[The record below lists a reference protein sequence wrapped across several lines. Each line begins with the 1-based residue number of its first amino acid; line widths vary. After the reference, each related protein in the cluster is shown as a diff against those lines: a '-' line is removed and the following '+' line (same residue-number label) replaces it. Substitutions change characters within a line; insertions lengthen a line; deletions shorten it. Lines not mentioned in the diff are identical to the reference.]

1 MTKTYSIRKVLDCLI
16 MLIPT
21 TLRTTLALDV
31 LLLFL
36 YTRFKLTERELDM
49 LEVKMVLLVLRSM

>member
-1 MTKTYSIRKVLDCLI
+1 